1 MKNTNGNILWGIAF
15 ILVGIGF
22 FGKMLGIWNFCFTSF
37 NGWWTLLIIV
47 PCCISLFSH
56 GPKKVNIIGLAI
68 GLVLLL
74 DQINIIRGISVFDL
88 FIPIIL
94 IGIGISFFF
103 QKKSASTNNEK
114 TDIPDSMSGKIIKE
128 SNDNEK

>member
-1 MKNTNGNILWGIAF
+1 MKNTNGNIVWGSLF

-22 FGKMLGIWNFCFTSF
+22 IGKVFGIWNFCFNLF
-37 NGWWTLLIIV
+37 DGWWTLLIIV
-47 PCCISLFSH
+47 PCCISLFSR
-56 GPKKVNIIGLAI
+56 GPKKGNIIGLAI

-103 QKKSASTNNEK
+103 QKSSTSINNEK
-114 TDIPDSMSGKIIKE
+114 SDIPDPMSEQKHKGE
-128 SNDNEK
+128 

>member
-1 MKNTNGNILWGIAF
+1 MKNTKSNILWGSLF

-22 FGKMLGIWNFCFTSF
+22 IGKVFNVCNFSF
-37 NGWWTLLIIV
+37 SLFDGWWTLLIII
-47 PCCISLFSH
+47 PCCISLFSR
-56 GPKKVNIIGLAI
+56 GPKKANIIGLAI

-103 QKKSASTNNEK
+103 QKSTTSIHNEK
-114 TDIPDSMSGKIIKE
+114 SDISDSMPEQKHKGKGE
-128 SNDNEK
+128 